1 MTFRLEILMLVV
13 LIAAMIVAP
22 RLEGLTLDTAFNH
35 GLTGLGYPH
44 NATGMHAHAGI

>member
-1 MTFRLEILMLVV
+1 MTFRLDILMLVT

-35 GLTGLGYPH
+35 GPTGLSHHH
-44 NATGMHAHAGI
+44 NKLGTHG